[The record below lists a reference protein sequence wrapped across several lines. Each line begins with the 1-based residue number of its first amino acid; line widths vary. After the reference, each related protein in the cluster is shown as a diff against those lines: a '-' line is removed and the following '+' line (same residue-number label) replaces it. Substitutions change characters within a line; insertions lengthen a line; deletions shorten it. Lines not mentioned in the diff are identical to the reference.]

1 VLNALPLAPL
11 CTLLHIPR
19 MSWCCR
25 VEVACPMCPA
35 RPEARWCGMLPF
47 LLPSGLGKVVQYIAF
62 VHPVTVVG
70 QCALPTLRE
79 GGAVFCFSRFHLHVQ
94 RRLLP
99 HWGQTKPQHRF
110 LGCCPRAPFCCH
122 RFGISTVCFLFLRC
136 LCTTQTQSSVVFSLS
151 VMPLYMVLGSMGS
164 SVLGFERA
172 VTGHQSVN
180 QTGFFVCC

>member
-1 VLNALPLAPL
+1 MRHVAFLAPQWW
-11 CTLLHIPR
+11 HSVP
-19 MSWCCR
+19 
-25 VEVACPMCPA
+25 CPP
-35 RPEARWCGMLPF
+35 
-47 LLPSGLGKVVQYIAF
+47 LGKVVQYIAF
-62 VHPVTVVG
+62 VRPVTVVG
-70 QCALPTLRE
+70 QCALPSLGE
-79 GGAVFCFSRFHLHVQ
+79 GGAVFCFSCFHVHVQ